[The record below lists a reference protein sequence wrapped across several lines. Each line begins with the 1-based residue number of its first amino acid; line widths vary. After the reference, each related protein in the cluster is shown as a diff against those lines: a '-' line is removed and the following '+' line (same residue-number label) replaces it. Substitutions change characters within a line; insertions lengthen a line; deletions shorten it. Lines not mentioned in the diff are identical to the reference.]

1 MEILTRLGGVARAW
15 IFLHRLNPP
24 TVVEPLFL
32 PVTIAMRRLN
42 SLAVD
47 GDVSQ
52 MSHLARGMRNSS
64 LSQLVAM

>member
-1 MEILTRLGGVARAW
+1 MGILAQLRGVARAW
-15 IFLHRLNPP
+15 IFLHQLGPP

-32 PVTIAMRRLN
+32 PVSSATRRLN

-52 MSHLARGMRNSS
+52 MS
-64 LSQLVAM
+64 Q